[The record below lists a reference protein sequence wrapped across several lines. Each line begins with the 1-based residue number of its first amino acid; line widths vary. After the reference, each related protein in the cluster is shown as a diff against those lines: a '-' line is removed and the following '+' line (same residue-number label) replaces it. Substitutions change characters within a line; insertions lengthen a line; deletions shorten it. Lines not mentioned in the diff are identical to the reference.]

1 MAGALPSDLP
11 YTPEPRCF
19 AIHSMSHATFFV
31 VPANF
36 PFTKMGTGSQEPL
49 VFHDEEFNL
58 PDVSPKAWLLQAGD
72 VAENKMPRRQLC
84 EEMVQVRY
92 FLLWVSNQFER
103 CSKITCEHLSR

>member
-1 MAGALPSDLP
+1 MLRHSLDVARYFFCCTGKLP
-11 YTPEPRCF
+11 
-19 AIHSMSHATFFV
+19 IHK
-31 VPANF
+31 NR
-36 PFTKMGTGSQEPL
+36 KGSQEPL

-72 VAENKMPRRQLC
+72 VAENKTPRMQLC